1 MLFDEY
7 LRNCSESGMKVN
19 RWFGWRENW
28 KIEKEKKMAQGSEM
42 RKGRKK
48 VRLDINN

>member
-1 MLFDEY
+1 MLIDEY
-7 LRNCSESGMKVN
+7 WINCSESEMKMD
-19 RWFGWRENW
+19 RWCGWREDVR
-28 KIEKEKKMAQGSEM
+28 IEEKKKMAQGSEM